1 MLCWQRNQIF
11 FRRR

>member
-1 MLCWQRNQIF
+1 MISLYLCIF